1 MKELTRTKVDRF
13 EIQNSVTLKQL
24 EENKILNKDLVEIEK
39 ENYIYTVED
48 IFWENPKIILNERKK
63 ELFLNGVMLTF
74 ELEENIYRIYS
85 GKNEE
90 FLGLGVVKNSLLK
103 RDVIL

>member
-1 MKELTRTKVDRF
+1 M
-13 EIQNSVTLKQL
+13 
-24 EENKILNKDLVEIEK
+24 
-39 ENYIYTVED
+39 
-48 IFWENPKIILNERKK
+48 ENPKIILNERKK

-85 GKNEE
+85 GKNED

>member
-48 IFWENPKIILNERKK
+48 IFLENPKIILNERKK
-63 ELFLNGVMLTF
+63 ELFLNGVRLTF

-85 GKNEE
+85 EKNEE

>member
-1 MKELTRTKVDRF
+1 MKELTRTKVNRF

-48 IFWENPKIILNERKK
+48 IFLENPKIILNERKK

-74 ELEENIYRIYS
+74 TLNDGIYNIYDLEENYI
-85 GKNEE
+85 
-90 FLGLGVVKNSLLK
+90 GLGIVRNNLLK
-103 RDVIL
+103 RDIII

>member
-1 MKELTRTKVDRF
+1 MKELTRTKVNRF

-48 IFWENPKIILNERKK
+48 IFLENPKIILNERKK
-63 ELFLNGVMLTF
+63 ELFLNGVRLTF
-74 ELEENIYRIYS
+74 ELEEKIYRIYS
-85 GKNEE
+85 EKNEE